1 MKLVDEWRHA
11 WKWASVR
18 LSALGALIMVLA
30 EVAGQSWAALPPD
43 LRAHIP
49 HADSIALVL
58 FLMTPI
64 ARILTREKK
73 DGE

>member
-49 HADSIALVL
+49 HADTIALWLFVL
-58 FLMTPI
+58 I
-64 ARILTREKK
+64 GVARVFKKGEK
-73 DGE
+73 DNG